1 MEQHKK
7 TWKIKGTDT
16 IFAVLEDNMGILS
29 TQKTGLFYENF
40 KDEIETWENN
50 LQKVS
55 ETLEML
61 AQVQRQW
68 IYLEAIFAS
77 QQDQDRQLIGDIN
90 KFGILNN
97 RISVHMDRIKSKPN
111 ILTALLVDNFY
122 NDLDDISKRLD
133 ESQKVLFSLL
143 ETKRGA
149 FPRFYFLANDDLFEL
164 LGNSR
169 DPGKV
174 NKHIKKCFEGI
185 KKLSIASTPIPGKK
199 ADNFNFDV
207 MEIISPEEETV
218 KLVNKI
224 PIENGVEFWL
234 KQTEKQMR

>member
-1 MEQHKK
+1 
-7 TWKIKGTDT
+7 
-16 IFAVLEDNMGILS
+16 MGVLS
-29 TQKTGLFYENF
+29 TQKTGLFYDNF

-50 LQKVS
+50 LQKIS

-61 AQVQRQW
+61 TQVQRQW

-90 KFGILNN
+90 KFHILNG
-97 RISVHMDRIKSKPN
+97 RISAHMDRIHNNSN
-111 ILTALLVDNFY
+111 ILVALLVDNFY

-133 ESQKVLFSLL
+133 ESQKVLNSLL

-174 NKHIKKCFEGI
+174 NKHIKKCF
-185 KKLSIASTPIPGKK
+185 
-199 ADNFNFDV
+199 
-207 MEIISPEEETV
+207 
-218 KLVNKI
+218 
-224 PIENGVEFWL
+224 
-234 KQTEKQMR
+234 